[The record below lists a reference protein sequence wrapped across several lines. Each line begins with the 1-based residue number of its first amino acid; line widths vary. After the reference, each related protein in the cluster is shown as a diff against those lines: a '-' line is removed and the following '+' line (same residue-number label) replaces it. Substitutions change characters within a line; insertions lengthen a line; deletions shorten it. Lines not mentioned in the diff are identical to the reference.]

1 MSASRSTSTWS
12 RLNSAVKNYQL
23 FASIKGLSYAMP
35 IPTPALRGYV
45 NWALKDKKL
54 SPATVRVYLSDLK
67 NFQKLE
73 DLPTS
78 NFEDFFVSSMIKGA
92 ESLSLY
98 DSLAKRVRL
107 AMSYPLLKII
117 GHEIAN
123 SNWTTHSKKVFWT
136 ACCVAFFGSFRMG
149 ELLSQEETKYN
160 TEALTWDCVKFVSDD
175 SAVIQIKFPKTSK
188 SGSSQFVDIFR
199 TSDSSTCPLT
209 CLKVYTILL

>member
-1 MSASRSTSTWS
+1 
-12 RLNSAVKNYQL
+12 
-23 FASIKGLSYAMP
+23 MP